1 MFVKVTKS
9 GPRRYVQ
16 LVESYR
22 DDDGRV
28 RKRTIATLGR
38 IEQLRD
44 GALESVINGLA
55 KLSGTTAPSA
65 HAGEPPDIAFEPV
78 RALGDVWAL
87 NELWNSLGFGELRR
101 VFGRSRR
108 RVDVETL
115 LRVMV
120 LNRLCDPE
128 SKLGVL
134 RWLETVAIPGVDV
147 PEVTHDRLLRAMD
160 ALMDKRE
167 AVDATVAKML
177 RPLIDQELSVVFYD
191 LTTISVEG
199 EAVVDGD
206 VRKFGK
212 SKDGG
217 IRRQFMLGVVQTA
230 QGLPLHHEVFDGNV
244 AETKTLQP
252 MLDTVLERFPDVRRV
267 IVVADRGL
275 LSLDNLEFLR
285 GIRLRSGAPLEFIL
299 AVPAR
304 RYGEFATLLED
315 IHREHCE
322 ATEEPVAGESSW
334 QGMRL
339 AWHYDPVMAAQL
351 TAKRAERI
359 ERLETLAT
367 RLAGKLEGQDEGK
380 RSRGRSLSDGGATAQ
395 FYHEVSEARLGRIVR
410 TDLKGKLFSYTIDEA
425 ALRHAQLADGKLLL
439 VTNVNDLKPEDIVS
453 RYKALADIERGFR
466 VLKSELEIAPVFHR
480 LPHRIRAHASVCFLA
495 LVLHRVMRMRLH
507 ASTTGLSP
515 ERALERLRRIQYHR
529 IQLNDDEPL
538 TGISSIDAQQRA
550 VLAALEVRQ
559 PAASRQLSLL

>member
-22 DDDGRV
+22 DEHGRV

-38 IEQLRD
+38 LEQLRD
-44 GALESVINGLA
+44 GALESVIDGLA
-55 KLSGTTAPSA
+55 KLSGTAPPESGA
-65 HAGEPPDIAFEPV
+65 PADIAFEPV

-87 NELWNSLGFGELRR
+87 NELWNTLGLGELRR

-147 PEVTHDRLLRAMD
+147 AEVTHDRLLRAMD

-167 AVDATVAKML
+167 VVDATVAKLL

-199 EAVVDGD
+199 EAVLDGD
-206 VRKFGK
+206 VRHFGK

-230 QGLPLHHEVFDGNV
+230 QGLPLHHEVFDGNA

-252 MLDTVLERFPDVRRV
+252 MLDTVLERFPDVRRI

-275 LSLDNLEFLR
+275 LSLDNLEVLKR
-285 GIRLRSGAPLEFIL
+285 LRLRSGVPLEFIL

-304 RYGEFATLLED
+304 RYGEFATLLEG
-315 IHREHCE
+315 IHTEHCE
-322 ATEEPVAGESSW
+322 AAEEAVAGEARW

-339 AWHYDPVMAAQL
+339 AWHHDPTMAAQL
-351 TAKRAERI
+351 TAQRAERI
-359 ERLETLAT
+359 ETLEALAERLAT
-367 RLAGKLEGQDEGK
+367 KLDTQDQGR
-380 RSRGRSLSDGGATAQ
+380 RSRGRALSDGGAMAQ
-395 FYHEVSEARLGRIVR
+395 FHHEVSEARLGRIVR
-410 TDLKGKLFSYTIDEA
+410 TDLKGKLFSYTIDDK
-425 ALRHAQLADGKLLL
+425 ALRHAQLVDGKLLL
-439 VTNVNDLKPEDIVS
+439 VTNVEDLAPEEIIE

-480 LPHRIRAHASVCFLA
+480 LPHRIRAHASLCFLA

-507 ASTTGLSP
+507 ASSTGLSP

-529 IQLNDDEPL
+529 IRLNDSEPL
-538 TGISSIDAQQRA
+538 AGVSSIDAQQRA
-550 VLAALEVRQ
+550 VLRALEVRQ
-559 PAASRQLSLL
+559 PAASKQLPLL

>member
-1 MFVKVTKS
+1 MFVKITKS

-28 RKRTIATLGR
+28 KKRTIATLGR
-38 IEQLRD
+38 LEQLRD
-44 GALESVINGLA
+44 GALDSVIGGLA
-55 KLSGTTAPSA
+55 KLSATAPP
-65 HAGEPPDIAFEPV
+65 EQPLPPDIAFEPV

-87 NELWNSLGFGELRR
+87 NELWKALGFDELRR
-101 VFGRSRR
+101 VFTRSRR
-108 RVDVETL
+108 RIDAETL

-134 RWLETVAIPGVDV
+134 RWLETVAIPGVDAA
-147 PEVTHDRLLRAMD
+147 EVTHDRLLRAMD

-167 AVDATVAKML
+167 AVDATVARML

-191 LTTISVEG
+191 LTTITVEG
-199 EAVVDGD
+199 EAVLDGD
-206 VRKFGK
+206 VRHFGK

-230 QGLPLHHEVFDGNV
+230 QGLPLHHEVFDGNA

-275 LSLDNLEFLR
+275 LSLDNLDVLNQL
-285 GIRLRSGAPLEFIL
+285 RLRNGAPLEFIL

-304 RYGEFATLLED
+304 RYGEFATLLEE
-315 IHREHCE
+315 IHTEHCE
-322 ATEEPVAGESSW
+322 AAEEPVVGEAHW

-339 AWHYDPVMAAQL
+339 AWHHDPAMAEQL
-351 TAKRAERI
+351 TARRAERI
-359 ERLETLAT
+359 E
-367 RLAGKLEGQDEGK
+367 KLEALAERLTTKLDAQDEGQ
-380 RSRGRSLSDGGATAQ
+380 RSRGRTLSDGGATAQ
-395 FYHEVSEARLGRIVR
+395 FYHEVSEAKLGRIIR
-410 TDLKGKLFSYTIDEA
+410 TYLNGERFTYDIDKA

-439 VTNVNDLKPEDIVS
+439 VTNVEDLTPEAVVE

-480 LPHRIRAHASVCFLA
+480 LPHRIRAHASLCFLA

-507 ASTTGLSP
+507 ASSTGLSP

-529 IQLNDDEPL
+529 IRLNDSEPL
-538 TGISSIDAQQRA
+538 AGVSSIDQQQRA
-550 VLAALEVRQ
+550 VLRALEVRQ
-559 PAASRQLSLL
+559 PAASKQLSLL